1 LVVGSDHA
9 PTTGEGTWDVF
20 AELQEIDPVVREAN
34 AWPLDGWHEVVQ
46 TECSRGQATVLIP
59 DPPLKEEEEPGPW
72 AMKVKSELLVYPV
85 SDYPDRLKDAR
96 EFYTLEKRHHSKGVN
111 FLPTPQKRRATAG
124 TAAYALTVLK
134 AKFKSRAERFPGA
147 SLMCCGCLCANQELS
162 VNVFTFTYYCFVLAL
177 RLKEMNIIQFEVEP
191 NRYKGSREC
200 FEQARAEMDGEEF
213 REAIETTLADAQR
226 LFNLEVDG
234 PILQD
239 ILASTMKRAVFVR
252 KKEGCSVP
260 FGNSVTLWN
269 LRELVLGQNDERM
282 RRCEREV
289 RETWSHF
296 STLGGKPLDDE
307 LYDLVE

>member
-1 LVVGSDHA
+1 MIVGHDIQGGS
-9 PTTGEGTWDVF
+9 TWDVF
-20 AELQEIDPVVREAN
+20 AELQEIEPAVREAN
-34 AWPLDGWHEVVQ
+34 GWPADGWHEVVQ
-46 TECSRGQATVLIP
+46 TECVSGQATVLIP
-59 DPPLKEEEEPGPW
+59 DPPLKEGEEPGLW
-72 AMKVKSELLVYPV
+72 AMKVKSELLEYPV
-85 SDYPDRLKDAR
+85 SDYPDRFKDAK
-96 EFYTLEKRHHSKGVN
+96 EFFTLEKRHHSKGVE
-111 FLPTPQKRRATAG
+111 FLPTPEKRRNSARQ
-124 TAAYALTVLK
+124 AARALTVLK
-134 AKFKSRAERFPGA
+134 AKFKSGAERFPGA
-147 SLMCCGCLCANQELS
+147 SLMCCGCLCSNQELG

-191 NRYKGSREC
+191 NRYKGSCEC
-200 FEQARAEMDGEEF
+200 FQQARAEMDGEEF

-252 KKEGCSVP
+252 KQEGCSVP

-269 LRELVLGQNDERM
+269 LRELVLWQNDERA

-296 STLGGKPLDDE
+296 STLGGKPLDGE
-307 LYDLVE
+307 LY